1 MGGPPPPRIP
11 PYIGV
16 VDKKRG
22 DNTIKKILGKIFDKL
37 EVLLYLCGVENKK
50 QTAVEWLVKQIEN
63 HIHHTIRIPSEYV
76 EKAKE
81 MEKQQI
87 MMAVTDS
94 WYMAKG
100 SDFQELQAEQYYIEE
115 YGGNK

>member
-1 MGGPPPPRIP
+1 MS
-11 PYIGV
+11 
-16 VDKKRG
+16 
-22 DNTIKKILGKIFDKL
+22 N
-37 EVLLYLCGVENKK
+37 NK
-50 QTAVEWLVKQIEN
+50 QTAVEWLFE
-63 HIHHTIRIPSEYV
+63 RINMLCMFTDGIPDEWSEV
-76 EKAKE
+76 LEQAKE

-100 SDFQELQAEQYYIEE
+100 SDFQELQAEQYYNEE